1 MYDDKAKAIW
11 NLDGVLRKKI
21 LGLSIYHIEKI
32 YDDVNY
38 DFFIFCN
45 SETTLVKV
53 PIKSL

>member
-21 LGLSIYHIEKI
+21 LGLSIYQTEKI